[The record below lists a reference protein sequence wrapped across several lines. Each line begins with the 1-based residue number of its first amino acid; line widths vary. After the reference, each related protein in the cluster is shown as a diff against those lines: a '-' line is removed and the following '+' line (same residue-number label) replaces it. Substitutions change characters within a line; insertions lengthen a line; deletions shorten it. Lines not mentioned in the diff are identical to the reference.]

1 MFHIQNHKP
10 FVQLERKYSQEE
22 QQKAREKFA
31 KDLGPYLAFAETQ
44 LKSTR
49 LNLAALWSNLYA

>member
-1 MFHIQNHKP
+1 MFHIQNHKQ

-31 KDLGPYLAFAETQ
+31 EDLGPYLAFAETR

-49 LNLAALWSNLYA
+49 LNLAALWNNLYA